1 MIHMHKVYGWMWR
14 GMNKTNSKK
23 NRKEKENA

>member
-1 MIHMHKVYGWMWR
+1 MLKTHIFNGWMWR
-14 GMNKTNSKK
+14 GMNKTNSKN